1 MKFIGAIIFA
11 AVASAGVLAEL
22 ESEDFV
28 PAVGVSE
35 AVMQFASE
43 IDSHLQNDALGKL
56 AIASN
61 KTAAAF
67 ATFRQKLEASGDIDP
82 FANFAVEAHLEFIES
97 EFGHVQIQLLKYK
110 ETADAGKCVAVGEAM
125 KPISTEFKAAAD
137 LILQKTAESLKQ
149 TVQLRLKP
157 ITMILAKTDK
167 IFSPKNCQRRTKKPS
182 LAGSRPGIYR

>member
-35 AVMQFASE
+35 A
-43 IDSHLQNDALGKL
+43 L

-82 FANFAVEAHLEFIES
+82 FANFAVEAHLEFIET
-97 EFGHVQIQLLKYK
+97 EFGHVQIQLLRYK